1 MTTVHRLGFALLAVM
16 LLGGCGS
23 SEESPS
29 SAAAPVEERPLDE
42 MTRAMDKARA
52 VEDTT
57 LQHKQDM
64 DRALQEMEGGGD
76 N

>member
-1 MTTVHRLGFALLAVM
+1 MTTIQRLGLALLAVM

-23 SEESPS
+23 SDESQS

-52 VEDTT
+52 VQDTT
-57 LQHKQDM
+57 LQHKQDL
-64 DRALQEMEGGGD
+64 DRALQEIEGA